1 MSFVEAH
8 RDRFGVEPILRVLEI
23 PVSTFYGWVAQQ
35 RDPSKRRRDDQALT
49 DRIRRIHDR
58 SGQPVLLAF
67 HHYDETGQFMGELSD
82 PMPVGWENGELKVPK
97 AAEA

>member
-1 MSFVEAH
+1 M
-8 RDRFGVEPILRVLEI
+8 PIDSPTGPFDIAAAR
-23 PVSTFYGWVAQQ
+23 
-35 RDPSKRRRDDQALT
+35 ALT
-49 DRIRRIHDR
+49 NDAFYCGRLIHDR

-82 PMPVGWENGELKVPK
+82 PMPVGWANGELKVPK